1 MYSYNDVEKIKINLE
16 WIVHQSSVFPWQL
29 DSIDQKAIYALLE
42 LIRTYD
48 LLLVLISQRGV
59 SVIDAEI
66 SEGLSLTEEFID
78 KFNLRQRTL

>member
-78 KFNLRQRTL
+78 KFNLRQRAL

>member
-48 LLLVLISQRGV
+48 LLLVLIRQRGD
-59 SVIDAEI
+59 SVIDTEI

-78 KFNLRQRTL
+78 KFNLRQRAL